1 MSNFSHY
8 ALNNIDWDLSSDLQI
23 DEPFIN
29 CITITATQSPG
40 VVRKLF
46 LPQVTAAITSNN
58 FMHGPTIVV
67 RDPNGLLVS
76 SYSIDVQPNSAD
88 TNIVINNSDS
98 GVLVGSKSG
107 ILNIQYTGFNFF
119 TVIDPA
125 ILPTGGP
132 QGAQGARGAT
142 GAQGDTGAQGAVGSQ
157 GAQGAVGAQGAIGSQ
172 GAQGAVG
179 SQGAQGS
186 TGPSKIYTQ
195 IIWVD
200 PSGNDTTAAAAPQGD
215 MIVPF
220 ATLAGALDYLRS
232 GIKLGWTIEVQAG
245 TYLEDQTMFIDEK
258 NSGVCIHLSGG
269 VSIQFNPEVSSKIL
283 FQIKD
288 NCTCTFVGD
297 EIDASYT
304 NSTSGRLP
312 TGGNLSGA
320 SIITDSSQVM
330 FAMNGES
337 SIQQVSVSN
346 IALISPS
353 ATIFSY
359 SSPSDIGF
367 KNHTLNVTNCYIKQ
381 EGTNINSHII
391 SGSTP
396 PQNTSINIRDCY
408 HFNNSTSGIV
418 VV

>member
-1 MSNFSHY
+1 
-8 ALNNIDWDLSSDLQI
+8 
-23 DEPFIN
+23 
-29 CITITATQSPG
+29 
-40 VVRKLF
+40 
-46 LPQVTAAITSNN
+46 
-58 FMHGPTIVV
+58 
-67 RDPNGLLVS
+67 
-76 SYSIDVQPNSAD
+76 
-88 TNIVINNSDS
+88 
-98 GVLVGSKSG
+98 
-107 ILNIQYTGFNFF
+107 
-119 TVIDPA
+119 
-125 ILPTGGP
+125 
-132 QGAQGARGAT
+132 
-142 GAQGDTGAQGAVGSQ
+142 
-157 GAQGAVGAQGAIGSQ
+157 
-172 GAQGAVG
+172 
-179 SQGAQGS
+179 
-186 TGPSKIYTQ
+186 
-195 IIWVD
+195 
-200 PSGNDTTAAAAPQGD
+200 
-215 MIVPF
+215 
-220 ATLAGALDYLRS
+220 
-232 GIKLGWTIEVQAG
+232 
-245 TYLEDQTMFIDEK
+245 MFIDEK

-367 KNHTLNVTNCYIKQ
+367 KQHTLNVTNCYIKQ

-391 SGSTP
+391 SGSTE

-408 HFNNSTSGIV
+408 HFNNSTSGISYNFNQWNSTGLFLSLRLKNNIFYATTTSEFASNTGHIV
-418 VV
+418 TNAVSEQKGAFDWYWQGNTFYCSCTVINRARYFAWYDAGDTSISCRLNNTTPSISNWYTFNSPPIANITEVSMYGTQKILAPSRWNRS